1 MAKTQSHECKGTKG
15 HKYPEK
21 NGEEGPFR
29 VGKQTGIVASDNR
42 ERKENEPMGAVLIS
56 HCGRNP
62 CQLFPQ
68 NKILTTRVRAAVFW
82 GLLIK

>member
-1 MAKTQSHECKGTKG
+1 MNAKEQRDTNIQRKM
-15 HKYPEK
+15 EK
-21 NGEEGPFR
+21 R
-29 VGKQTGIVASDNR
+29 VPLWWGNFAQTGIVASDNR

-56 HCGRNP
+56 HCGRSP